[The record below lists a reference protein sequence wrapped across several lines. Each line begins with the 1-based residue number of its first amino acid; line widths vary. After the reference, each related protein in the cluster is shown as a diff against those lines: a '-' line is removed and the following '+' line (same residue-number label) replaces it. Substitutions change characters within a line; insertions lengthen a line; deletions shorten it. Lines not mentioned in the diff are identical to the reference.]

1 MYSCYSNQC
10 LNFRNHG
17 FLHYFIVLIL
27 TLTWNWIIM
36 LPRLW
41 LNLFSCRTFPHT
53 FFFLGIFLLLTSVAF
68 SINQYL
74 LNWGWS
80 YSLLPPIFEN
90 FFPLLNIFSHCLY
103 NLQGFSW
110 TSLLKWTEIYESSVY
125 LPSTYKPQLTTEMLI
140 MMDATIKW
148 ESWFFLKLLSWIF
161 IDRIF
166 HFE

>member
-27 TLTWNWIIM
+27 TLTQNWIIM
-36 LPRLW
+36 LPDLW

-90 FFPLLNIFSHCLY
+90 FSHFLTFFPIVSIIFKVFHEPHYWNELKYMSRQYIYPLRTIHNWLLRCWLWWM
-103 NLQGFSW
+103 LQ
-110 TSLLKWTEIYESSVY
+110 
-125 LPSTYKPQLTTEMLI
+125 
-140 MMDATIKW
+140 
-148 ESWFFLKLLSWIF
+148 
-161 IDRIF
+161 
-166 HFE
+166 